1 MNPAMKL
8 AINDPKE
15 RPMRKNLL
23 REKQGFVAVEFG
35 LALPLLGL
43 MLLGFIEL
51 DRYTWAT
58 RQLEMTANAI
68 AQMLSQSQKVEPA
81 DMKYAQDSVM
91 VLFPR
96 ALQDSSR
103 LGQNWDKIVNVG
115 MSAVGFTPTVPGCVA
130 ACTYQAKVAWSGG
143 SDRRPCN
150 TVLAAVPDNTT
161 PSKTTLPT
169 DVFGPNAVIVVD
181 LAFAYQP
188 LFAAKIFG
196 PLTIRR
202 SSYLQPRYVN
212 NLPYSVAG
220 GDSFVTTCA

>member
-1 MNPAMKL
+1 MS
-8 AINDPKE
+8 
-15 RPMRKNLL
+15 KNLL
-23 REKQGFVAVEFG
+23 REKQGFAAVEFG
-35 LALPLLGL
+35 LAFPLLGL

-51 DRYTWAT
+51 DRYAWAT
-58 RQLEMTANAI
+58 RQLEMTANAV
-68 AQMLSQSQKVEPA
+68 AQMLSQSQKVEPV

-96 ALQDSSR
+96 ALQDGAR
-103 LGQNWDKIVNVG
+103 LGQSWNNMVKIG

-130 ACTYQAKVAWSGG
+130 ACVYQAKVAWSGG

-150 TVLAAVPDNTT
+150 TALTPVPDNTA

-169 DVFGPNAVIVVD
+169 DVYGPNAVIVVD
-181 LAFAYQP
+181 LTFAYQP
-188 LFAAKIFG
+188 LFAQKIFG
-196 PLTIRR
+196 PLTIKR

-212 NLPYSVAG
+212 NLSYSVAG

>member
-1 MNPAMKL
+1 
-8 AINDPKE
+8 
-15 RPMRKNLL
+15 MRKNLL
-23 REKQGFVAVEFG
+23 HENQGFAAVEFG
-35 LALPLLGL
+35 LALPVLGL
-43 MLLGFIEL
+43 MLLGFVEL
-51 DRYTWAT
+51 DRYAWAT

-68 AQMLSQSQKVEPA
+68 AQMLSQSQKVEPV

-96 ALQDSSR
+96 ALQDGAR
-103 LGQNWDKIVNVG
+103 LGQSWDNMVKVG
-115 MSAVGFTPTVPGCVA
+115 MSAVDFTPTVPGCVS

-150 TVLAAVPDNTT
+150 TVMTPAPDNTA

-169 DVFGPNAVIVVD
+169 DVYGPNALIVVD
-181 LAFAYQP
+181 LTFAYQP
-188 LFAAKIFG
+188 LFATQIFG

>member
-1 MNPAMKL
+1 MTRAKAM
-8 AINDPKE
+8 IH
-15 RPMRKNLL
+15 KNLL
-23 REKQGFVAVEFG
+23 SEDRGFAAVEFG
-35 LALPLLGL
+35 LALPVLGL

-51 DRYTWAT
+51 DRYAWAA
-58 RQLEMTANAI
+58 RQLENAANSI

-96 ALQDSSR
+96 ALQDSAR
-103 LGQNWDKIVNVG
+103 LGQKWSDNIKVG
-115 MSAVGFTPTVPGCVA
+115 MSTVGFAPTTPGCVSGCA
-130 ACTYQAKVAWSGG
+130 YLAKVAWSGG

-150 TVLAAVPDNTT
+150 TLLAPVPNATT
-161 PSKTTLPT
+161 PSPTTLPT
-169 DVFGPNAVIVVD
+169 DVFGPNSVIVVD
-181 LAFAYQP
+181 LTYAYRP

-196 PLTIRR
+196 PLTIKR

-212 NLPYSVAG
+212 NLPYAVAA